1 MSFTRF
7 NYDEART
14 FKKMQES
21 TGPGRYLLN
30 TPDVVPKDASV
41 PLYCDD
47 PHIRLQG
54 WGANLRKTND
64 TNTTIDI
71 DSYLLGYK
79 NFNTFDYKLNPS
91 IETNELKTKN
101 KTAQFTDES
110 RATNPPREYKVVEVD
125 RFNYLYEDPQ
135 KHYNI
140 PFANNIDSRE
150 LAKKEYLH
158 K

>member
-14 FKKMQES
+14 FKKVQES

-30 TPDVVPKDASV
+30 TPDVVPKGYKL

-54 WGANLRKTND
+54 WGANLRENYKNG
-64 TNTTIDI
+64 TTIDI
-71 DSYLLGYK
+71 DSYLLGYN
-79 NFNTFDYKLNPS
+79 NFNTLDYKPNPT
-91 IETNELKTKN
+91 IETKELKTEN
-101 KTAQFTDES
+101 TAQFTDES
-110 RATNPPREYKVVEVD
+110 RATNPPREYRVVEVD
-125 RFNYLYEDPQ
+125 RINHLYDNDPQ
-135 KHYNI
+135 RHYNM
-140 PFANNIDSRE
+140 PFTNNIDSRE

>member
-30 TPDVVPKDASV
+30 TPDVIPKGESL
-41 PLYCDD
+41 PLYSDD

-54 WGANLRKTND
+54 WGGNLRESDN
-64 TNTTIDI
+64 NLDI
-71 DSYLLGYK
+71 DSYLLGYY
-79 NFNTFDYKLNPS
+79 NRNTNDLIENPK
-91 IETNELKTKN
+91 IKTTKVNTETAHQT
-101 KTAQFTDES
+101 TDET
-110 RATNPPREYKVVEVD
+110 RATNPPREYRSMEVN
-125 RFNYLYEDPQ
+125 RFSYLHENPQ
-135 KHYNI
+135 KHYTMS
-140 PFANNIDSRE
+140 FANNIDSRE
-150 LAKKEYLH
+150 TAKKEYLH

>member
-7 NYDEART
+7 NYDQART
-14 FKKMQES
+14 FKKIQES

-30 TPDVVPKDASV
+30 TPDVVPKGYKL

-54 WGANLRKTND
+54 WGANLRKNEKTGS
-64 TNTTIDI
+64 TIDI
-71 DSYLLGYK
+71 DSYLLGYN
-79 NFNTFDYKLNPS
+79 NFNTLDYKQNPT
-91 IETNELKTKN
+91 IETNELKTQ

-110 RATNPPREYKVVEVD
+110 RATNPPREYRVVKIDRINNLYEVD
-125 RFNYLYEDPQ
+125 DQRH
-135 KHYNI
+135 HYM
-140 PFANNIDSRE
+140 PFTNNVDSRE

>member
-7 NYDEART
+7 NYDQART

-30 TPDVVPKDASV
+30 TPDVIPKGEDV

-54 WGANLRKTND
+54 WGGNLRKTDNY
-64 TNTTIDI
+64 NNTIDI
-71 DSYLLGYK
+71 DSYLLGYY
-79 NFNTFDYKLNPS
+79 NFNTKDYKPNPNINTN
-91 IETNELKTKN
+91 IEKTKN
-101 KTAQFTDES
+101 TAQFTDES

-135 KHYNI
+135 RHYNI
-140 PFANNIDSRE
+140 PFLNNVDSRE

>member
-7 NYDEART
+7 NYDQART

-30 TPDVVPKDASV
+30 TPDVIPKGEDV

-54 WGANLRKTND
+54 WGGNLRKTDDSYN
-64 TNTTIDI
+64 NTIDI
-71 DSYLLGYK
+71 DSYLLGYY
-79 NFNTFDYKLNPS
+79 NFNTKDYKPNPNINTN
-91 IETNELKTKN
+91 IEKTKN
-101 KTAQFTDES
+101 TAQFTDES

-135 KHYNI
+135 RHYNI
-140 PFANNIDSRE
+140 PFLNNVDSRE

>member
-7 NYDEART
+7 NYDQART

-30 TPDVVPKDASV
+30 TPDVIPKGADI

-54 WGANLRKTND
+54 WGGNLRETDNS
-64 TNTTIDI
+64 NNTIDI
-71 DSYLLGYK
+71 DSYLLGYY
-79 NFNTFDYKLNPS
+79 NFNTNDLKPNPN
-91 IETNELKTKN
+91 IETSIKQTK

-110 RATNPPREYKVVEVD
+110 RATNPPREYRVVEVD

-135 KHYNI
+135 RHYNM
-140 PFANNIDSRE
+140 PFLNNVDSRE

>member
-14 FKKMQES
+14 FKKVQES

-30 TPDVVPKDASV
+30 TPDVVPKGANF

-54 WGANLRKTND
+54 WGANLRKNTQ
-64 TNTTIDI
+64 TGTTIDI
-71 DSYLLGYK
+71 DSYLLGYN
-79 NFNTFDYKLNPS
+79 NFNTLDLKPNRS
-91 IETNELKTKN
+91 IETNEIKSKN
-101 KTAQFTDES
+101 TAQFTDES
-110 RATNPPREYKVVEVD
+110 RATNPPREYRVVEVD
-125 RFNYLYEDPQ
+125 RFNYLHEDPQ
-135 KHYNI
+135 RHYNV

-150 LAKKEYLH
+150 LAKKEYLR

>member
-30 TPDVVPKDASV
+30 TPDVIPKGQALPS
-41 PLYCDD
+41 YSDD

-54 WGANLRKTND
+54 WGGNLRESETNL
-64 TNTTIDI
+64 DI
-71 DSYLLGYK
+71 DSYLLGYY
-79 NFNTFDYKLNPS
+79 NRNTHDLIENPKIKTTKLNTES
-91 IETNELKTKN
+91 
-101 KTAQFTDES
+101 AQHTTDETRS
-110 RATNPPREYKVVEVD
+110 TNPPREYRSIEVN
-125 RFNYLYEDPQ
+125 RFSYLHENPQ
-135 KHYNI
+135 KHYRML
-140 PFANNIDSRE
+140 FSNNIDSRE
-150 LAKKEYLH
+150 MAKKEYLH

>member
-7 NYDEART
+7 NYDQART
-14 FKKMQES
+14 FKKIQES
-21 TGPGRYLLN
+21 TGPGRYSLN
-30 TPDVVPKDASV
+30 TPDVMPKGADM
-41 PLYCDD
+41 PLYCND

-54 WGANLRKTND
+54 WGANLRKTN
-64 TNTTIDI
+64 NTENTIDI
-71 DSYLLGYK
+71 DSYLLGYN
-79 NFNTFDYKLNPS
+79 NFNTRDYKPLPTL
-91 IETNELKTKN
+91 ETYKLKTDDSG
-101 KTAQFTDES
+101 QFTDET
-110 RATNPPREYKVVEVD
+110 RATNPPREYRVVEVD

-135 KHYNI
+135 RHYNI